1 MTFHILVVVYMYND
15 RDNTFKISNIISIT
29 VMNACMISE
38 MRHNSCF
45 YIEITACARK
55 IDRSCKQDTTVCRMH
70 EILSPSTQNLIK

>member
-1 MTFHILVVVYMYND
+1 MTFHILEVVYMYNN
-15 RDNTFKISNIISIT
+15 RLNKLTKLLKLTIFFSVT

-55 IDRSCKQDTTVCRMH
+55 NR
-70 EILSPSTQNLIK
+70 